1 MKRWE
6 VIRNDGDLP
15 DPSEAIRS
23 LEVVGRLLD
32 GIRRQ
37 AIKSGDLDNLEEL
50 DEALQLMDRLREIMR
65 RVRAELRVR
74 VRRHK

>member
-1 MKRWE
+1 MRFWK
-6 VIRNDGDLP
+6 VIRNDGEPP